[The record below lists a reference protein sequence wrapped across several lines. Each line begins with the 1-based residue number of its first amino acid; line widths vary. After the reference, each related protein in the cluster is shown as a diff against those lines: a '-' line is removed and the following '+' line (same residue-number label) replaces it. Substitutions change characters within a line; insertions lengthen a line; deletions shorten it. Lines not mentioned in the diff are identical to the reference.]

1 MTENVL
7 KEKTKQ
13 MAIEVGRLTEKLPSN
28 RLNNTYI
35 NQIIRCSSSVGAN
48 YRAACRAKSTN
59 DFVNKLRIVEE
70 EADETLYFLE
80 LLAEFNADYKA
91 EMRKIYLDAEM
102 ILKIIVAS
110 IITSVKKKDYRP
122 LNRYARSRTPKSKIK
137 S

>member
-80 LLAEFNADYKA
+80 LLAEFNPDYKA

-110 IITSVKKKDYRP
+110 ILTSVKKKDYRP
-122 LNRYARSRTPKSKIK
+122 LNRYARSRTPKSKP
-137 S
+137 

>member
-110 IITSVKKKDYRP
+110 IITSVKKKDYRL

>member
-35 NQIIRCSSSVGAN
+35 NQIIRCSFSVGAN